1 MRDKK
6 FSNIVSER
14 FDGFGDTPSDAVWE
28 NITGNLD
35 GRKKRLAILWWT
47 CSLAAVLA
55 LSFLAFDSFTGD
67 YSKNQT
73 ADASKPSSSKAQIE
87 SQNKKRNDK
96 QIKKK
101 DNTNYASVD
110 SLNDEQTLNSDQ
122 ASNENPVQKP
132 NLKPATIDGSTAE
145 KPRLDLLPKVDKQ
158 KLPMDGMI
166 HPLQLSQQAEK
177 DGSLAELQKANEEDS
192 ISSLDYAPL
201 DRIPIK
207 TGENDIISLIQ
218 ILPVPKWRIGA
229 KATGFVN
236 SRATNTNDGTSAT
249 TQWTGTIAAAEFDI
263 TSHRR
268 FFEAEVFVQRL
279 MKKRF
284 YLSTGILFSMGQDLQ
299 YSGDTL
305 HYQSDRITFGIP
317 IAIKYSIINGTRFR
331 LTGNAS
337 LINEFARV
345 RTRSESFT
353 VANSSPGP
361 TSNLLA
367 LSNSNNFQGYNYA
380 FGVQASLEASYS
392 FGNRFRIHGEIGYRN
407 YLIEQ
412 YSTNHNYVVN
422 PNYFNSSIG
431 VSWRL
436 Q

>member
-1 MRDKK
+1 MRDNK
-6 FSNIVSER
+6 FSKIVSER

-28 NITGNLD
+28 NIAGNLD

-47 CSLAAVLA
+47 SSLAAVLT
-55 LSFLAFDSFTGD
+55 LSFLALDSFTGD
-67 YSKNQT
+67 YSESQT
-73 ADASKPSSSKAQIE
+73 AAASKPSSSKTQIK

-101 DNTNYASVD
+101 DTANYASVD
-110 SLNDEQTLNSDQ
+110 SLNDEQILNSDQ

-132 NLKPATIDGSTAE
+132 NLKQATINGSTTD
-145 KPRLDLLPKVDKQ
+145 KPRIDLLPKVDIQ

-177 DGSLAELQKANEEDS
+177 DGSLAEFKKANEEDS
-192 ISSLDYAPL
+192 ISSLDYEPL
-201 DRIPIK
+201 DRLPIK
-207 TGENDIISLIQ
+207 TDDDDILSAIQ
-218 ILPVPKWRIGA
+218 ILPQPKWRIGA
-229 KATGFVN
+229 KTTGFVN
-236 SRATNTNDGTSAT
+236 SRASNTNDGTSAAT
-249 TQWTGTIAAAEFDI
+249 EFDI

-268 FFEAEVFVQRL
+268 FFEADIFVQRL

-305 HYQSDRITFGIP
+305 HYQSERITFGIP
-317 IAIKYSIINGTRFR
+317 IAFKYSIINGDRFR

-345 RTRSESFT
+345 RTRSESFA
-353 VANSSPGP
+353 VVNGFPVP
-361 TSNLLA
+361 TSNLIA
-367 LSNSNNFQGYNYA
+367 LNNSNNFQGYNYA

-392 FGNRFRIHGEIGYRN
+392 FGNRFRLHGEIGYRN

-412 YSTNHNYVVN
+412 YSTNHNYVTN

-431 VSWRL
+431 VSCRF